1 MSAIATMKPGG
12 QEAAFLTFPYVF
24 QERFRM
30 GQQFY
35 PEENEQSLD
44 LMVGTDFQSDFHEEK
59 RRDAHQ
65 SVRNGI
71 QANATK
77 ERLMMTGFNNYHV
90 PKPVLGQRVF
100 ANPSQGGES
109 FYSARQDQA
118 EYNAPFQITED
129 GMRGGV
135 VTSIEGQ
142 NFYKKQLASRI
153 AQLNRINALAQGY
166 AVQLGQTYKTED
178 NTRDGS
184 FDKVQFFVFVRA
196 LMDSVI
202 EGDLNRF
209 TFENLKE
216 MLKMMFQFG
225 PSMSEEDINDIRDS
239 LDEITIMVQNGL
251 SDNPDIT
258 NIPEKRAYAETL
270 DVYIKKMI
278 EFLAL
283 LQRSINSSTKD
294 KIALVKSLQKSL
306 QFDKLLIKGS
316 DPMVV
321 LNSIRKTNQ
330 RVDQVYDDVDEEETR
345 PDARFGTSARAR
357 EDDEQQGIR
366 RAPFAGKDDDENR
379 TRFGKKTGMIVYGG
393 PSYFG
398 EDYNEAKDNDL
409 RPQYVAPLGLSGADP
424 NAEVAPQANPKFIVE
439 AVEKEIVNVLT
450 PLGFQPSDD
459 TATFITT
466 NYPNPQDF
474 VEEVARNIEEK
485 GYSKAQIADG
495 FSKVKMD
502 VFTEYITE
510 NAGDVAPAPAISQRA
525 NDILPF
531 GGLAPP
537 IYRDDDE
544 DGVADVIP
552 PQSVA
557 TTDGSTVADPFAT
570 YDLPRTREEFLEN
583 YNTVERIRALGLRIP
598 REYGGPYRARP
609 GTTIRNMKAYIVR
622 LFKANLDQEF

>member
-24 QERFRM
+24 QQRFRM
-30 GQQFY
+30 GENFY
-35 PEENEQSLD
+35 PEEMEPSLD

-77 ERLMMTGFNNYHV
+77 ERLMMTGFNNYHI
-90 PKPVLGQRVF
+90 PKPVLGQRIF
-100 ANPSQGGES
+100 ANPSQGAES
-109 FYSARQDQA
+109 LYSARQDQP
-118 EYNAPFQITED
+118 ENNAPFQNSD

-135 VTSIEGQ
+135 VTSIEAQ
-142 NFYKKQLASRI
+142 NFYKKQLANRI

-178 NTRDGS
+178 NTKDGS
-184 FDKVQFFVFVRA
+184 FDKVQFFIFVRA

-225 PSMSEEDINDIRDS
+225 PTMSEEDIDDIRES
-239 LDEITIMVQNGL
+239 LDEMTIMVQNGL

-270 DVYIKKMI
+270 DVFIKKMI

-283 LQRSINSSTKD
+283 LQKSINSSTKD

-321 LNSIRKTNQ
+321 LNSIRKTNP
-330 RVDQVYDDVDEEETR
+330 RVNQVYDDIDEEETR
-345 PDARFGTSARAR
+345 PEARFGTSARAR

-366 RAPFAGKDDDENR
+366 RQPFAGRDDDENR
-379 TRFGKKTGMIVYGG
+379 SRFGRKTGMIVYGG

-398 EDYNEAKDNDL
+398 EDYTEAKNEDL

-424 NAEVAPQANPKFIVE
+424 NAETVPQANPTFIVE
-439 AVEKEIVNVLT
+439 AIEKEIVNVLT

-459 TATFITT
+459 IAAFITA

-474 VEEVARNIEEK
+474 VEEVARSIEEK

-495 FSKVKMD
+495 FLRLEMD
-502 VFTEYITE
+502 VFGEYIAE
-510 NAGDVAPAPAISQRA
+510 HSGDIEPAPAQPQRA
-525 NDILPF
+525 NEVLPY

-544 DGVADVIP
+544 DGKADVIP

-570 YDLPRTREEFLEN
+570 YDLPRTREEFLEE

-598 REYGGPYRARP
+598 REYGGPYRARA

-622 LFKANLDQEF
+622 LFKANLDPEF